1 MALLP
6 SQEDT
11 ALAFAEVFTA
21 IELVYARGGNPMLV
35 RLTESLREGAG
46 YEEAI
51 GRSVGAPF
59 SRFFAD
65 WKSYLGKRAHPKD
78 ALPLSAEKRRFT
90 EDEAPSPA
98 GQKTEEER
106 EKIRFAYF
114 LEIEDEQGRR
124 LAHLGELLRARN
136 RNKAAVEE
144 FAKAYCRV
152 GNRSPALSTRY
163 AQALM
168 KAGDLAKAEAL
179 LLASLEPFPD
189 YVRTH
194 RLLGQLFSA
203 TGRPAEAERAFLA
216 VVAIDPFDPAP
227 HAALREISAARQDE
241 ARSLRE
247 SDALD
252 VLSGRA
258 MPEQAS
264 TTEGMILVRSPPLR
278 PRGAR
283 RARRP
288 PRGSEWLPAPTSSA
302 FSTRSGGSPARR
314 RSRSPRARR
323 RSMSRSVRRRRS
335 LESGRRGEKRGR
347 LRPRFP
353 RRLFRQRLPPRALRR
368 ARHCFPRHGRAPGMP
383 EVACP
388 LD

>member
-144 FAKAYCRV
+144 FAKAYRRV

-216 VVAIDPFDPAP
+216 VVAPPPTPRCGRSTPPA
-227 HAALREISAARQDE
+227 R
-241 ARSLRE
+241 
-247 SDALD
+247 
-252 VLSGRA
+252 
-258 MPEQAS
+258 
-264 TTEGMILVRSPPLR
+264 T
-278 PRGAR
+278 R
-283 RARRP
+283 RARCASRT
-288 PRGSEWLPAPTSSA
+288 RSTSS
-302 FSTRSGGSPARR
+302 PAARC
-314 RSRSPRARR
+314 RSRP
-323 RSMSRSVRRRRS
+323 RRRR
-335 LESGRRGEKRGR
+335 G
-347 LRPRFP
+347 
-353 RRLFRQRLPPRALRR
+353 
-368 ARHCFPRHGRAPGMP
+368 
-383 EVACP
+383 
-388 LD
+388 